1 VPGHYPL
8 CGNLQ
13 PQPCVPDNGILG
25 SSTLADPVYR
35 ARDFRLFLGVRV
47 VSTLAVMIQ
56 SVAVGW
62 QVYDME
68 RTPLALAWVGL
79 AEFVPMFLLTLP
91 AGAVVDHTDQRKVLS
106 LAFFIQALSAGLL
119 LALSVAHVRV
129 AWPFYGVIAVFGV
142 ARGFYGPSAQSLLA
156 FLVPQERLPK
166 SIALSASVF
175 QAAVIAGPALG
186 GFIYALGPM
195 PTYGTCLVAFC
206 VAAAA
211 TATFGGR
218 RNQPRTGAAGPVA
231 RVREGLSFVFSR
243 PVVLGAISLDL
254 FAVLLGGAVAL
265 LPVFARDILH
275 VGPQGLGVLR
285 SATAIGATCTALL
298 LARFP
303 MTRHTGHRMFAA
315 VALFGVATIVFG
327 LSRNMYLSMAALIV
341 LGVADQISV
350 FVRSSLIQLAT
361 PDAMRGRVS
370 AVNMLFIGASN
381 ELGEFESGVTAA
393 WLGTVPAVV
402 LGGIGTLIVVGLWM
416 RFFPHLRTVDRLN
429 SVLPK
434 S

>member
-1 VPGHYPL
+1 L
-8 CGNLQ
+8 
-13 PQPCVPDNGILG
+13 
-25 SSTLADPVYR
+25 SEAVYR
-35 ARDFRLFLGVRV
+35 ERDFRLFIAVRV

-91 AGAVVDHTDQRKVLS
+91 AGAVVDHTDQRKVLAA
-106 LAFFIQALSAGLL
+106 AFVIQAVSAALL
-119 LALSVAHVRV
+119 LALSVAQVRS
-129 AWPFYGVIAVFGV
+129 AWAFYGVIAVFGI

-156 FLVPQERLPK
+156 FLVPPERLPRY
-166 SIALSASVF
+166 IALNSSAY
-175 QAAVIAGPALG
+175 QAAVIAGPAVG
-186 GFIYALGPM
+186 GLIYALGPLV
-195 PTYGTCLVAFC
+195 TYGTCLVAFC
-206 VAAAA
+206 IAAVA
-211 TATFGGR
+211 TLTYGGR
-218 RNQPRTGAAGPVA
+218 RNQPRTGDQPSPVE
-231 RVREGLSFVFSR
+231 RVREGLAFVFSR

-265 LPVFARDILH
+265 LPIFARDILH

-285 SATAIGATCTALL
+285 SATAVGATCTALL
-298 LARFP
+298 LARYP
-303 MTRHTGHRMFAA
+303 MKHDSGRKMFAA
-315 VALFGVATIVFG
+315 VALFGIATIVFG
-327 LSRNMYLSMAALIV
+327 LSRNMYLSMGALIV

-381 ELGEFESGVTAA
+381 ELGEFESGITAS
-393 WLGTVPAVV
+393 WFGTVPAVV
-402 LGGIGTLIVVGLWM
+402 LGGIGTLIVVAVWM
-416 RFFPHLRTVDRLN
+416 RLFPALRTVDRLD
-429 SVLPK
+429 SVLPHR
-434 S
+434 

>member
-1 VPGHYPL
+1 V
-8 CGNLQ
+8 
-13 PQPCVPDNGILG
+13 
-25 SSTLADPVYR
+25 SDPVYR
-35 ARDFRLFLGVRV
+35 ERDFRLFLGVRI

-106 LAFFIQALSAGLL
+106 VAFFVQALAASLL
-119 LALSVAHVRV
+119 LALSVAHVRI
-129 AWPFYGVIAVFGV
+129 AWPFYGVIAVFGI
-142 ARGFYGPSAQSLLA
+142 ARGFYGPAAQSLLA
-156 FLVPQERLPK
+156 FLVPQERLAK
-166 SIALSASVF
+166 SIALSASAYQV
-175 QAAVIAGPALG
+175 AVIAGPALG
-186 GFIYALGPM
+186 GFIYAIGPV

-206 VAAAA
+206 GSGVAAA
-211 TATFGGR
+211 TYGGR
-218 RNQPRTGAAGPVA
+218 RNKPDGQGQLSPVA

-243 PVVLGAISLDL
+243 PIVLGAISLDL
-254 FAVLLGGAVAL
+254 FAVLLGGATAL

-275 VGPQGLGVLR
+275 VGPTGLGALR
-285 SATAIGATCTALL
+285 SAPAIGATCVALIL
-298 LARFP
+298 SRKPIARD
-303 MTRHTGHRMFAA
+303 TGKRMFAA
-315 VALFGVATIVFG
+315 VAVFGVATIVFG
-327 LSRNMYLSMAALIV
+327 LSRNMYLSLAALMF
-341 LGVADQISV
+341 LGAADQVSV
-350 FVRSSLIQLAT
+350 FVRSTLIQLAT

-393 WLGTVPAVV
+393 LLGTVPAVV
-402 LGGIGTLIVVGLWM
+402 LGGLGTLIVVGLWM
-416 RFFPHLRTVDRLN
+416 RLFPALRAVDRLD
-429 SVLPK
+429 SVIPR

>member
-1 VPGHYPL
+1 L
-8 CGNLQ
+8 
-13 PQPCVPDNGILG
+13 
-25 SSTLADPVYR
+25 SDPVYR
-35 ARDFRLFLGVRV
+35 ERDFRLFLATRI

-106 LAFFIQALSAGLL
+106 LAFFIQAASAGLL
-119 LALSVAHVRV
+119 LGLSLAHVRS
-129 AWPFYGVIAVFGV
+129 AWPFYAVIAVFGV
-142 ARGFYGPSAQSLLA
+142 ARAFYGPSAQSLLA
-156 FLVPQERLPK
+156 FLVPPERLPRA
-166 SIALSASVF
+166 IALSSSAY

-186 GFIYALGPM
+186 GFIYALGP
-195 PTYGTCLVAFC
+195 PLTYGICLVAYC
-206 VAAAA
+206 VAGVAAAA
-211 TATFGGR
+211 YGGR
-218 RNQPRTGAAGPVA
+218 RNQPQEPGQLGPVG
-231 RVREGLSFVFSR
+231 RVREGLVFVFSR

-275 VGPQGLGVLR
+275 TGPQGLGALR
-285 SATAIGATCTALL
+285 SATAVGATCMALV
-298 LARFP
+298 LARKP
-303 MTRHTGHRMFAA
+303 MVRHTGRRMFAA
-315 VALFGVATIVFG
+315 VAVFGVGTIVFG
-327 LSRNMYLSMAALIV
+327 LSRNMYLSMAALV
-341 LGVADQISV
+341 FMGAADQVSV

-393 WLGTVPAVV
+393 WFGTVPAVV
-402 LGGIGTLIVVGLWM
+402 LGGIGTLIVVGVWM
-416 RFFPHLRTVDRLN
+416 RLFPALRSVDQLD
-429 SVLPK
+429 SVIPRR
-434 S
+434 

>member
-1 VPGHYPL
+1 M
-8 CGNLQ
+8 
-13 PQPCVPDNGILG
+13 
-25 SSTLADPVYR
+25 ADPVYR
-35 ARDFRLFLGVRV
+35 ERDFRLFLGVRV

-62 QVYDME
+62 QIYDMQ

-91 AGAVVDHTDQRKVLS
+91 AGAVVDHTDQRKVLAV
-106 LAFFIQALSAGLL
+106 AFFIQALSAALL
-119 LALSVAHVRV
+119 LALSVAHVRI
-129 AWPFYGVIAVFGV
+129 AWTFYAVIAVFGV

-156 FLVPQERLPK
+156 FLVPPERLPR

-186 GFIYALGPM
+186 GFIYGLGPA
-195 PTYGTCLVAFC
+195 PTYGTCLVAYC

-218 RNQPRTGAAGPVA
+218 RNPPRTGAAGPVA

-275 VGPQGLGVLR
+275 VGPQGLGALR
-285 SATAIGATCTALL
+285 SATALGATCTALL
-298 LARFP
+298 LARYP
-303 MTRHTGHRMFAA
+303 IRRHTGRRMYAA
-315 VALFGVATIVFG
+315 VALFGIATIVFG
-327 LSRNMYLSMAALIV
+327 LSRNVYLSMAALVV

-393 WLGTVPAVV
+393 WFGTVPAVV

-416 RFFPHLRTVDRLN
+416 RLFPALRTVDRLD
-429 SVLPK
+429 SVLPQG
-434 S
+434 

>member
-1 VPGHYPL
+1 MAFS
-8 CGNLQ
+8 
-13 PQPCVPDNGILG
+13 G
-25 SSTLADPVYR
+25 STTLSDPVYR
-35 ARDFRLFLGVRV
+35 DRDFRLFLGVRV

-62 QVYDME
+62 QVYDLE

-91 AGAVVDHTDQRKVLS
+91 AGAVVDHTDQRKVLAV
-106 LAFFIQALSAGLL
+106 AFFIQALSAGLL

-129 AWPFYGVIAVFGV
+129 AWPFYGVIAVFGI

-156 FLVPQERLPK
+156 FLVPPERLIK

-175 QAAVIAGPALG
+175 QASVIAGPALG
-186 GFIYALGPM
+186 GFIYALGPV
-195 PTYGTCLVAFC
+195 PTYGTCLTAFC
-206 VAAAA
+206 VAAVA
-211 TATFGGR
+211 TAAFGGR
-218 RNQPRTGAAGPVA
+218 RNQPQAGGVGPVA
-231 RVREGLSFVFSR
+231 RVREGLAFVFSR

-275 VGPQGLGVLR
+275 VGPQGMGALR

-298 LARFP
+298 LARYP
-303 MTRHTGHRMFAA
+303 IKRHTGQRMFAA
-315 VALFGVATIVFG
+315 VALFGIATIVFG

-381 ELGEFESGVTAA
+381 ELGEFESGVTAT
-393 WLGTVPAVV
+393 WFGTVPAVV
-402 LGGIGTLIVVGLWM
+402 LGGIGTLVVVGLWM
-416 RFFPHLRTVDRLN
+416 RFFPALRTVDRLD
-429 SVLPK
+429 SVLPQ

>member
-1 VPGHYPL
+1 L
-8 CGNLQ
+8 
-13 PQPCVPDNGILG
+13 
-25 SSTLADPVYR
+25 SEAVYR
-35 ARDFRLFLGVRV
+35 ERDFRLFIAVRV

-91 AGAVVDHTDQRKVLS
+91 AGAVVDHTDQRKVLAA
-106 LAFFIQALSAGLL
+106 AFVIQAVSAALL
-119 LALSVAHVRV
+119 LALSVAQVRS
-129 AWPFYGVIAVFGV
+129 AWAFYGVIAVFGI

-156 FLVPQERLPK
+156 FLVPPERLPRY
-166 SIALSASVF
+166 IALNSSAY
-175 QAAVIAGPALG
+175 QAAVIAGPAVG
-186 GFIYALGPM
+186 GLIYALGPLV
-195 PTYGTCLVAFC
+195 TYGTCLVAFC
-206 VAAAA
+206 IAAVA
-211 TATFGGR
+211 TLTYGGR
-218 RNQPRTGAAGPVA
+218 RNQPRTGDQPGPVE
-231 RVREGLSFVFSR
+231 RVREGLAFVFSR

-265 LPVFARDILH
+265 LPIFARDILH

-285 SATAIGATCTALL
+285 SATAVGATCTALL
-298 LARFP
+298 LARYP
-303 MTRHTGHRMFAA
+303 MKHDSGRKMFAA
-315 VALFGVATIVFG
+315 VALFGIATIVFG
-327 LSRNMYLSMAALIV
+327 LSRNMYLSMGALIV

-381 ELGEFESGVTAA
+381 ELGEFESGITAS
-393 WLGTVPAVV
+393 WFGTVPAVV
-402 LGGIGTLIVVGLWM
+402 LGGIGTLIVVAVWM
-416 RFFPHLRTVDRLN
+416 RLFPALRTVDRLD
-429 SVLPK
+429 SVLPH

>member
-1 VPGHYPL
+1 MAFS
-8 CGNLQ
+8 
-13 PQPCVPDNGILG
+13 G
-25 SSTLADPVYR
+25 STTLADPVYR
-35 ARDFRLFLGVRV
+35 ERDFRLFLGVRV

-91 AGAVVDHTDQRKVLS
+91 AGAVVDHTDQRKVLAA
-106 LAFFIQALSAGLL
+106 AFFIQALSAALL
-119 LALSVAHVRV
+119 LTLSVMHVRV
-129 AWPFYGVIAVFGV
+129 AWAFYAVIAVFGV

-156 FLVPQERLPK
+156 FLVPRERLPK

-186 GFIYALGPM
+186 GFIYALGPV
-195 PTYGTCLVAFC
+195 PTYGACLTAYC
-206 VAAAA
+206 GAAVA

-218 RNQPRTGAAGPVA
+218 RNPPQPGGAGPVA

-275 VGPQGLGVLR
+275 VGPQGLGALR
-285 SATAIGATCTALL
+285 SATAVGATCTALL

-303 MTRHTGHRMFAA
+303 IKRHTGHRMFAA

-327 LSRNMYLSMAALIV
+327 LSRNMYLSMAALVV

-350 FVRSSLIQLAT
+350 YVRSSLIQLAT

-393 WLGTVPAVV
+393 WFGTVPAVV
-402 LGGIGTLIVVGLWM
+402 VGGIGTLIVVGLWM
-416 RFFPHLRTVDRLN
+416 RFFPHLRRVDRLD
-429 SVLPK
+429 SVLPQ